1 MKRGILIGSGV
12 VVLAIVGGV
21 FYVLSSLDTLIKD
34 AVETYGSDVTKAEVK
49 LAEVDLDLTSGKGAL
64 RGLMV
69 GNPEGFETPSAF
81 QLGAI
86 SVMVDIGATSG
97 DKIVITEIVIDKPDV
112 TYELGGGGSNIDA
125 IQKNVDAYM
134 AQFGGGG
141 GKPAAKKDA
150 AGEGPKLIIENLYV
164 RGGTVNVSATI
175 LAGKTMTAP
184 LPDIHLKDIGKEDDG
199 ASPAEVANEVL
210 TSISDGATKA
220 VAGLGIGK
228 TLDSLK
234 QSLEGATKGGTDA
247 LKKSVEGATGSI
259 KEGAGAVGGKIKGL
273 FGK

>member
-1 MKRGILIGSGV
+1 MKRGLLIGSGV
-12 VVLAIVGGV
+12 VVLAIVGGL
-21 FYVLSSLDTLIKD
+21 FYVISSLDSLIKE

-49 LAEVDLDLTSGKGAL
+49 LAEVELDLTSGKGAL
-64 RGLMV
+64 RGLSV

-86 SVMVDIGATSG
+86 SVNVDTGATSG

-141 GKPAAKKDA
+141 DKAVPKEDS
-150 AGEGPKLIIENLYV
+150 GEGPKLIIENLYV

-175 LAGKTMTAP
+175 LAGKKMTAP

-199 ASPAEVANEVL
+199 ATPAEVAEELL

-228 TLDSLK
+228 TLDSFK
-234 QSLEGATKGGTDA
+234 QSLEGGTDA
-247 LKKSVEGATGSI
+247 VKKGVEGATSGV
-259 KEGAGAVGGKIKGL
+259 KEGAGAVGDKIKGL

>member
-1 MKRGILIGSGV
+1 MKRGLLIGSGV

-97 DKIVITEIVIDKPDV
+97 DKIVITEIVIDKPGV

-141 GKPAAKKDA
+141 KPAAKKDD
-150 AGEGPKLIIENLYV
+150 AGDGPKLIIENLYV

-247 LKKSVEGATGSI
+247 LKKSVEGTTGSI